1 MKRKIFI
8 GLLMLVAAGES
19 AHAQGFFDDGE
30 TLYYTCH
37 EKADD
42 PFAQGA
48 CLGTVSGALDMMRA
62 LGYVCK
68 VQGVTR
74 AQAKDAVLEY
84 LEDNPEKRKGP
95 AVLNIIE
102 AMEAALDC
110 KASTALDKALR
121 GD

>member
-8 GLLMLVAAGES
+8 GLLMVVAAGES

-62 LGYVCK
+62 LGYDCK
-68 VQGVTR
+68 VKGVTR

-110 KASTALDKALR
+110 KASAALDKALR